1 MTVLFG
7 TLGWRPQSLVPSI
20 RSTEGL
26 ERVTFYHS
34 DHAKSR
40 EARAKVVEFC
50 RTLGLAVTAVEVSDA
65 YDLLHVASQ
74 IRADVRKER
83 AAGEDLRF
91 NIAGGTRL
99 MSSAALIVCILEG
112 IPATYVH
119 DETYEEIP
127 LPLLRITYG
136 EGLTTKQREVLT
148 FLVKNR
154 DRDFTET
161 ALARALGVHKAT
173 MNHHLRELET
183 KGAIERRADPT
194 DARQLI
200 VKPAPGME
208 YAGGFEFPVPGGVVR
223 SANITPEME
232 TGIGSWNLGAFI
244 ARFRGV
250 SPEKVR
256 AMELE
261 AGDMNTVMPWSMYA
275 GMTDQDLGAIFAY
288 LRTIPP
294 VKNKVN
300 PFTKGS

>member
-65 YDLLHVASQ
+65 YDLLHVATQ

-112 IPATYVH
+112 IPTTYVH
-119 DETYEEIP
+119 DETNEEIQ
-127 LPLLRITYG
+127 LPLFRMNYADHLSA
-136 EGLTTKQREVLT
+136 KQKEILAH
-148 FLVKNR
+148 LVAHR
-154 DRDFTET
+154 DRPPNET
-161 ALARALGVHKAT
+161 TLAKALGVHKST
-173 MNHHLRELET
+173 MNHHVKQLVA
-183 KGAIERRADPT
+183 KGVVEVAPDPKDTRAH
-194 DARQLI
+194 LI
-200 VKPAPGME
+200 RAAPGAE
-208 YAGGFEFPVPGGVVR
+208 
-223 SANITPEME
+223 
-232 TGIGSWNLGAFI
+232 LL
-244 ARFRGV
+244 V
-250 SPEKVR
+250 S
-256 AMELE
+256 
-261 AGDMNTVMPWSMYA
+261 
-275 GMTDQDLGAIFAY
+275 
-288 LRTIPP
+288 
-294 VKNKVN
+294 
-300 PFTKGS
+300 